1 VLRAFLGAVITLQ
14 AIGYLWLAWI
24 FFTRNSLAFAQ
35 VIAIAAYSLSGLNA
49 IVALVDLFV
58 LRLKRETHLVRASMM
73 LTVPAFVA
81 AAAAFVLL

>member
-14 AIGYLWLAWI
+14 AIGYLWLVWI
-24 FFTRNSLAFAQ
+24 FFTRNSPTFAQ

-49 IVALVDLFV
+49 MVLVVDLFV
-58 LRLKRETHLVRASMM
+58 LRVKRETHLVRVSMM

-81 AAAAFVLL
+81 SAAAFVLL